1 MAIAVTAIKIV
12 ETVRMNL
19 TVVHISGGKFVNII
33 VFVVDSVNETLML
46 ALVLVI
52 VSQ

>member
-12 ETVRMNL
+12 ETVRMNP
-19 TVVHISGGKFVNII
+19 TAVHISEGKFVNII